1 MPDSLKAVFA
11 KKTADFFKKK
21 QDPSIFRKVR
31 GEKTLD
37 LAADSKTVQ
46 EEAMKKAEALLKSS
60 NVFNNVPLTGASISP
75 LNNIKLKAKERR
87 EDREKTAGRAWG
99 EMPKVELT
107 EELKADLKALQL
119 RNFIYPNR
127 FYKTNDSKKLPKYF
141 QIGTV
146 VTDKNDMRT
155 ERLTKKEAKGSLAQQ
170 FLKDDEA
177 R

>member
-1 MPDSLKAVFA
+1 MKANAFKVISYEIDDDGENMNPQWSEPPSDIEEEEVAQRDRPEEMPDSLKAVFA
-11 KKTADFFKKK
+11 KKTADFSKKK

-46 EEAMKKAEALLKSS
+46 EEAMKKAEALLKAS

-107 EELKADLKALQL
+107 EELKADLKAL
-119 RNFIYPNR
+119 
-127 FYKTNDSKKLPKYF
+127 
-141 QIGTV
+141 
-146 VTDKNDMRT
+146 
-155 ERLTKKEAKGSLAQQ
+155 
-170 FLKDDEA
+170 
-177 R
+177 

>member
-1 MPDSLKAVFA
+1 MKGNAFKVISYEIDDDGENMNPQGSELPSDIEEEEVGQREKPEEMPDSLKAVFA
-11 KKTADFFKKK
+11 KKTADFSKKK

-87 EDREKTAGRAWG
+87 EDREKTAGHAWG

-127 FYKTNDSKKLPKYF
+127 FYKT
-141 QIGTV
+141 
-146 VTDKNDMRT
+146 RT
-155 ERLTKKEAKGSLAQQ
+155 Q
-170 FLKDDEA
+170 
-177 R
+177 